1 MVINSKKGMNDHVT
15 SEMKSL
21 SIPRANILEV
31 IFLNRSY
38 EAFLDLVLESLN
50 PIMSSGRK
58 ALRNSPILATS

>member
-1 MVINSKKGMNDHVT
+1 
-15 SEMKSL
+15 MKSL
-21 SIPRANILEV
+21 SIPKVSILEV

-58 ALRNSPILATS
+58 ALRNSPMLATS